1 MEIPN
6 NPILALI
13 ITVLGSGILIKAL
26 NVIEKTSEVFIKIRK
41 HFRSYNLMVISDLKK
56 DVEKAQKSID
66 SLKEEKEDEKDRY
79 SNLSLKL
86 YKVGLVIKKLIA
98 YLKINGYTDKDKNI
112 KNLVNEIE
120 EELNK

>member
-1 MEIPN
+1 MEIPS

>member
-1 MEIPN
+1 MEIPS

-66 SLKEEKEDEKDRY
+66 SLKEEREDEKDRY

-98 YLKINGYTDKDKNI
+98 YLRINGYTDKDKNI

-120 EELNK
+120 EELDK

>member
-1 MEIPN
+1 MEITN
-6 NPILALI
+6 NPILARI
-13 ITVLGSGILIKAL
+13 ISVLGSGILIKAL

-86 YKVGLVIKKLIA
+86 YKVGLIIKKLIA